1 MPKSSPK
8 EVMAVSCCSVALASN
23 PPILALTERI
33 DAVYKI
39 LQNLSELSY
48 EQQCNLRK
56 EMTPILEHNANIFYY
71 KLKNTVINELTT
83 NLKKGFVDSGGW
95 DFVQNTDIAHLN
107 KVLKY

>member
-1 MPKSSPK
+1 MCIRDRSYDDIIDN
-8 EVMAVSCCSVALASN
+8 A
-23 PPILALTERI
+23 ERI